1 MIVGIILA
9 AGAARRMKKL
19 KQLLPLGGKPMVW
32 HVADAACRSR
42 LDSVRIVTGAE
53 SAAVS
58 AAVSILPLS
67 VVVNPEWQRG
77 QSTSLAAGLR
87 GLPAETAAVMF
98 LLADQPLV
106 TPELINSLIDAFAT
120 SAKSIICPVHAEQR
134 GLPVLFAIPKWQD
147 ALTTLAGDQGARSI
161 ISAHPE
167 EICQV
172 AVESPEL
179 FLDVDTIE
187 DYRRMC
193 SRFPEL
199 LQ

>member
-9 AGAARRMKKL
+9 AGAARRMGKL
-19 KQLLPLGGKPMVW
+19 KQLLPLGGKSMVW

-58 AAVSILPLS
+58 AAVSELPLS
-67 VVVNPEWQRG
+67 VAVNLAWQSG
-77 QSTSLAAGLR
+77 QSTSLSAGLR
-87 GLPAETAAVMF
+87 GLPSETTAVMF

-106 TPELINSLIDAFAT
+106 TPELINSLVDAFEA
-120 SAKSIICPVHAEQR
+120 SAKSIICPVHGEQR
-134 GLPVLFAIPKWQD
+134 GMPVLFAIPKWQD

-161 ISAHPE
+161 ISAHPDE
-167 EICQV
+167 VCQV
-172 AVESPEL
+172 AVELPEL

-193 SRFPEL
+193 GRFSDL

>member
-58 AAVSILPLS
+58 EAVSKLPLS

-87 GLPAETAAVMF
+87 GLPAETTAVMF

-106 TPELINSLIDAFAT
+106 TPALIDSLIDAFAA
-120 SAKSIICPVHAEQR
+120 SAKSIICPVHGEQR
-134 GLPVLFAIPKWQD
+134 GMPVLFATSKWQD

>member
-9 AGAARRMKKL
+9 AGTGRRMGKL

-58 AAVSILPLS
+58 AAVSELPLS
-67 VVVNPEWQRG
+67 EVVNPAWQRG
-77 QSTSLAAGLR
+77 QSTSLSAGLR
-87 GLPAETAAVMF
+87 GLPAETTAVMF

-106 TPELINSLIDAFAT
+106 TPELINLLIDALAS
-120 SAKSIICPVHAEQR
+120 SAKSIICPVHCEQR
-134 GLPVLFAIPKWQD
+134 GMPVLFAIPKWQN

-187 DYRRMC
+187 EYHRMC
-193 SRFPEL
+193 GRFPDL

>member
-9 AGAARRMKKL
+9 AGAARRMGKL

-42 LDSVRIVTGAE
+42 LDSVRIVIGAE
-53 SAAVS
+53 NAAVS
-58 AAVSILPLS
+58 AAVNELPLS
-67 VVVNPEWQRG
+67 VVVNPAWHLG
-77 QSTSLAAGLR
+77 QSTSLSAGLQ
-87 GLPAETAAVMF
+87 GLPAETTAVMF

-106 TPELINSLIDAFAT
+106 TPELINSLVDAFEA
-120 SAKSIICPVHAEQR
+120 SAKSIICPVHGEQR
-134 GLPVLFAIPKWQD
+134 GMPVLFAIPKWQD

-187 DYRRMC
+187 EYRRMC
-193 SRFPEL
+193 GRFPDL

>member
-9 AGAARRMKKL
+9 AGAARRMGKL

-42 LDSVRIVTGAE
+42 LDSVRIVIGAE
-53 SAAVS
+53 NAAVS
-58 AAVSILPLS
+58 AAVNELPLS
-67 VVVNPEWQRG
+67 VVVNPAWHLG
-77 QSTSLAAGLR
+77 QSTSLSAGLQE
-87 GLPAETAAVMF
+87 LPAETTAVMF

-106 TPELINSLIDAFAT
+106 TPELINSLIDAFT
-120 SAKSIICPVHAEQR
+120 SSSKSIICPVHGGQR
-134 GLPVLFAIPKWQD
+134 GMPVLFAIPKWQD

-167 EICQV
+167 EVCQV

-179 FLDVDTIE
+179 FLDVDTIA

-193 SRFPEL
+193 GRFPDL